1 MMEVDEGIASLKKQS
16 TPASTVSWAASVDEE
31 ERLRMS
37 RAERVR
43 QLQSSD
49 APRKWGPG
57 NGSGLGQGANRDQS
71 PKAPKD
77 PILKNKD
84 QLGKEVEVMKE
95 VMPEVVTN
103 NMKDAE
109 LRSLEESRAGDV
121 RSSLTMMLKKNLNL
135 ERRIAEDQEK
145 MKRNKEVV
153 ERTEKYLGS
162 GGR

>member
-1 MMEVDEGIASLKKQS
+1 MVGHPS
-16 TPASTVSWAASVDEE
+16 
-31 ERLRMS
+31 RLRMS

-49 APRKWGPG
+49 APRKWGTG

-71 PKAPKD
+71 PKAPKG

-109 LRSLEESRAGDV
+109 LRSLEESSRAGDV

-145 MKRNKEVV
+145 LKRNKDVL
-153 ERTEKYLGS
+153 ERTEKFMGS